1 MAERNTAREIAY
13 SVLRQYRQVYLSL
26 DDLVRIAKE
35 LGYAVLDFSKSL
47 KEGSTEILI
56 RELGLESFARNG
68 KSFIYKNNDIKIV
81 FLCDTM
87 NAKEKRYAL
96 AHELGHEYCGHLK
109 NGACCN
115 EANMEE
121 EHEANEFA
129 HYLLHPDW
137 FGRAATYICKHKV
150 MAIVAFVIL
159 LCGIISIPVIKHI
172 QLSKSYY
179 GEYYVTESGEKYHIE
194 DCPVIKDK
202 TNTHRLTI
210 EEFESGKYEPCHICM
225 PEETD

>member
-1 MAERNTAREIAY
+1 
-13 SVLRQYRQVYLSL
+13 
-26 DDLVRIAKE
+26 
-35 LGYAVLDFSKSL
+35 
-47 KEGSTEILI
+47 
-56 RELGLESFARNG
+56 
-68 KSFIYKNNDIKIV
+68 
-81 FLCDTM
+81 
-87 NAKEKRYAL
+87 
-96 AHELGHEYCGHLK
+96 
-109 NGACCN
+109 
-115 EANMEE
+115 
-121 EHEANEFA
+121 
-129 HYLLHPDW
+129 
-137 FGRAATYICKHKV
+137 